1 MPSITQAGL
10 TPRELDLLVDGE
22 RWRAWCRARPELADY
37 DSLGTIRSLR
47 GTAEDRALGSLLWL
61 ATTDGGDDQL
71 AAVAVLH
78 QLGGSIRVIARHF
91 WHAAEGEAAG
101 IVAGAMWEQIR
112 AYDWR
117 EQTERHAAA
126 IHHATRKSVRSVVL
140 RDDSR
145 WQSRGVV
152 PLDPQSWFFEAV
164 AMEGPDIADAGLTG
178 LGPQDEL
185 RILLLW
191 SLREGV
197 LEDDE
202 VALLESLIEADRANP
217 RITRWMRGACSVSA
231 VERAASARGVCA
243 KSVTRA
249 RDRAIAKL
257 RQAAPNFLDE
267 VA

>member
-1 MPSITQAGL
+1 MPSITQAGV
-10 TPRELDLLVDGE
+10 TPRELDSLVDGE
-22 RWRAWCRARPELADY
+22 LWRAWCRARPELADF
-37 DSLGTIRSLR
+37 DSLATIRRLK
-47 GTAEDRALGSLLWL
+47 GAAEDQALGALLWL
-61 ATTDGGDDQL
+61 AAADGGDDQL

-78 QLGGSIRVIARHF
+78 QLGGSVRVIARHF
-91 WHAAEGEAAG
+91 WHAAEGEAYG

-112 AYDWR
+112 AYHWCER
-117 EQTERHAAA
+117 NGRHAAA
-126 IHHATRKSVRSVVL
+126 VHHLTRKSVRSVLL

-152 PLDPQSWFFEAV
+152 PLDPQSWFFEA
-164 AMEGPDIADAGLTG
+164 AMDGPDVAEEGLTS

-185 RILLLW
+185 QVLLLW

-217 RITRWMRGACSVSA
+217 RITKWMRGACSVSA

-257 RQAAPNFLDE
+257 RQAAPTFLDE